1 MNYRKLYVCTQCHEF
16 WSSAKEAQ
24 SCPGCG
30 APVCPVDLDY
40 ETYAAWTP
48 EEKAAFKADYI
59 ASHDLTGYRPTAT
72 SRPASEAGGGYT
84 SLDQPTDWIGVLDK
98 LTNISLFVIILSAV
112 IIFFVMAVNGGIS
125 VLFGLLYAVILL
137 VAGFASA
144 ACMKVFIGMARDLK
158 AVRKKMDA

>member
-1 MNYRKLYVCTQCHEF
+1 MSYRKLYVCTQCHEF

-40 ETYAAWTP
+40 DTYAAWTP

-59 ASHDLTGYRPTAT
+59 ASHDLTGYRPA
-72 SRPASEAGGGYT
+72 SQPASEASGEYT
-84 SLDQPTDWIGVLDK
+84 SVDQPIDWIGALDK
-98 LTNISLFVIILSAV
+98 LTNVSLFVIILSAV
-112 IIFFVMAVNGGIS
+112 IIFFAMAVNGGVS
-125 VLFGLLYAVILL
+125 VLLGLLYAAILL

-158 AVRKKMDA
+158 AVRKKMGA